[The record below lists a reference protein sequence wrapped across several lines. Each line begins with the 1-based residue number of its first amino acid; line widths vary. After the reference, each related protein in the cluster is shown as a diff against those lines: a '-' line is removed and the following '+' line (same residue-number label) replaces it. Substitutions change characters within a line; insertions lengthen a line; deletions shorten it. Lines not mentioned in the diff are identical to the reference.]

1 MTSLHR
7 APPLSAHTTRAAVLD
22 GHASAEL
29 LEPCLAAIRAHE
41 PVVRA
46 WRELDVDAARAQA
59 RRLDAHAARGLLAGV
74 PIAVKDIFLTEQFPT
89 RYGSP
94 IYEHGI
100 AGTDADCVARAR
112 AAGALVLGKT
122 VTTEFAYFTPGPTAN
137 PRDPSRTPGG
147 SSSGSAAA
155 VAAGMVP
162 LAFGSQTAGSLIRP
176 ASYCG
181 VFALKPT
188 HGLHSLAGA
197 KAMAPSLDTL
207 GWLARDAGDLELMR
221 CALAGE
227 DYRPLPDARP
237 DALRLGVCLT
247 HEWHAI
253 EPDGAQAFAH
263 AQVLCTAAGAQLAPL
278 VLPDALQG
286 LMRAQQTIMAY
297 EAARGLAAEWR
308 DARARL
314 SPAMQALIEA
324 GLGCDAHSYAQA
336 LALAARGRAHLE
348 HAMRDLDAVIAPAAP
363 GEAPPGLARTGD
375 PIFSRVWTLLGL
387 PCVNVP
393 GLAGPHGMP
402 IGVQLVGR
410 PGDER
415 RLLAVAAAL
424 HRVFHP
430 TGAPQ

>member
-1 MTSLHR
+1 
-7 APPLSAHTTRAAVLD
+7 
-22 GHASAEL
+22 
-29 LEPCLAAIRAHE
+29 
-41 PVVRA
+41 
-46 WRELDVDAARAQA
+46 
-59 RRLDAHAARGLLAGV
+59 
-74 PIAVKDIFLTEQFPT
+74 
-89 RYGSP
+89 
-94 IYEHGI
+94 
-100 AGTDADCVARAR
+100 
-112 AAGALVLGKT
+112 
-122 VTTEFAYFTPGPTAN
+122 
-137 PRDPSRTPGG
+137 
-147 SSSGSAAA
+147 
-155 VAAGMVP
+155 MVP

-237 DALRLGVCLT
+237 AALRLGICLT

-286 LMRAQQTIMAY
+286 LMQAQQTIMAY
-297 EAARGLAAEWR
+297 EAARSLAAEWR

-324 GLGCDAHSYAQA
+324 GLGCDAQSYAQA

-393 GLAGPHGMP
+393 GLAGPMACP
-402 IGVQLVGR
+402 S
-410 PGDER
+410 
-415 RLLAVAAAL
+415 ACN
-424 HRVFHP
+424 
-430 TGAPQ
+430 

>member
-1 MTSLHR
+1 M
-7 APPLSAHTTRAAVLD
+7 
-22 GHASAEL
+22 
-29 LEPCLAAIRAHE
+29 
-41 PVVRA
+41 
-46 WRELDVDAARAQA
+46 
-59 RRLDAHAARGLLAGV
+59 
-74 PIAVKDIFLTEQFPT
+74 
-89 RYGSP
+89 
-94 IYEHGI
+94 
-100 AGTDADCVARAR
+100 ARAR

-137 PRDPSRTPGG
+137 PRDPSRTPGD

-227 DYRPLPDARP
+227 DYRPLPAARP
-237 DALRLGVCLT
+237 AALRLGICLT

-286 LMRAQQTIMAY
+286 LMQAQQTIMAY
-297 EAARGLAAEWR
+297 EAARSLAAEWR

-324 GLGCDAHSYAQA
+324 GLGCDAQSYAQA

-402 IGVQLVGR
+402 IGVQLIGR